1 MKESSNTSTTRISRS
16 GHCQQWQQQELV
28 SSCSSHRQRQSR
40 EHNQRHPHG
49 LPREPSLVP
58 LPVARPVYDDE
69 ENMYLAAGD
78 DDGSSFAYVLI
89 KRPNSETDS
98 CSSSIT
104 LDCQVALSSSTTMT
118 VESNPKRQ
126 HHHKVHSETVLA
138 GGEEGVE
145 MILGSTSCSN
155 RRPLSSH
162 RRQHYN
168 NVVDHAD
175 KHHLH
180 GTIMH
185 HTNQTL
191 PTSAAAR
198 RSKFNHTQRRQCSH
212 HLNAKNPS
220 IQRQSSQACNTTRH
234 FCCFCFFSFSTTP
247 PIQPKHKSE

>member
-1 MKESSNTSTTRISRS
+1 MKKSSTTSTTKISRS

-28 SSCSSHRQRQSR
+28 SPGSSHRQRQSR
-40 EHNQRHPHG
+40 QHIHQHPHG
-49 LPREPSLVP
+49 LPREPSLTP

-69 ENMYLAAGD
+69 ENNMYLAGD

-104 LDCQVALSSSTTMT
+104 LDCQVALSSTT
-118 VESNPKRQ
+118 VVASNPIR
-126 HHHKVHSETVLA
+126 HHHYQVHRETVLA

-145 MILGSTSCSN
+145 MILGSSSCSN